1 MDITSKDKMTNKI
14 IIQEDGKVKELKGE
28 ELNYFIATQADI
40 KVEIQNREAEIAA
53 NAEAKAEL
61 LARLGITAEEAK
73 LLLS

>member
-14 IIQEDGKVKELKGE
+14 IVLEDGEIKELKGE
-28 ELNYFIATQADI
+28 ELNSFIATQADI
-40 KVEIQNREAEIAA
+40 EVEIQNREAEIAA